1 MIGRRGHT
9 ALALPFHQ
17 TTSFTPRF
25 LHPMFEKIANIF
37 KIPDLRKRVLFTLGM
52 LAVYRLGSHIPTPG
66 INADMLAQFFNQNS
80 GSALGLVDLFSGGNL
95 RKLTVFALG
104 IMPYITASII
114 FQLLTVIYEP
124 LAKLQKE
131 GELGRRKITQW
142 TRYVTVLLG
151 IVQSFA
157 IALTLTNTSTGQS
170 MVTISR
176 AAFIPLCVI
185 TLTSGTAFIM
195 WLGEQITERGIG
207 NGMSLLIF
215 AGIVVGLP
223 KGIENL
229 YEKVRDNAWGALTPI
244 AVVLLVVGMIA
255 VVAFIVFVERS
266 ERRIPVQYAKR
277 IVGRKMMG
285 GQSTHLPLK
294 VNSGGVMPVIF
305 ASSILSAPLLF
316 SGAHIFGYS
325 LQDSS
330 FFGPILRALA
340 PGEPWYELLQM
351 VAIIFF
357 AYFYISI
364 VFRPDDIADNMRKYG
379 GFIPGI
385 RPGKRTADFI
395 NDVLTRITLVGA
407 LYLIIITII
416 PQLLISGIHFN
427 HIWLIGSVFDRL
439 PTWMTNGLGVNFY
452 FGGTSLLIV
461 VGVAMD
467 TVQQIESQLIMRH
480 YDGFTPKSGR
490 IRGRKSW

>member
-1 MIGRRGHT
+1 
-9 ALALPFHQ
+9 
-17 TTSFTPRF
+17 
-25 LHPMFEKIANIF
+25 MFEKFANIF
-37 KIPDLRKRVLFTLGM
+37 RIPDLRKRVLFTLGL

-66 INADMLAQFFNQNS
+66 INADMLAQFFNANS

-95 RKLTVFALG
+95 RRLTIFALG

-142 TRYVTVLLG
+142 TRYVTVLLA

-157 IALTLTNTSTGQS
+157 IGMTLTNTSTGSS

-176 AAFIPLCVI
+176 LAFLPMCVL
-185 TLTSGTAFIM
+185 TLTTGTAFIM
-195 WLGEQITERGIG
+195 WLGEQITERGVG

-215 AGIVVGLP
+215 TGIVVGIP
-223 KGIENL
+223 KGIAEL
-229 YEKVRDNAWGALTPI
+229 YDKVRTSAWGALTP
-244 AVVLLVVGMIA
+244 VVVALLILGMIA
-255 VVAFIVFVERS
+255 VVAFIVYVERS

-277 IVGRKMMG
+277 IVGRRMMG

-316 SGAHIFGYS
+316 AGMSLFGSGPLRDTRI
-325 LQDSS
+325 L
-330 FFGPILRALA
+330 GPLFTYLA
-340 PGEPWYELLQM
+340 PGEPLYVLLFI

-395 NDVLTRITLVGA
+395 NDVLSRITLVGA
-407 LYLIIITII
+407 LYLIIITLV
-416 PQLLISGIHFN
+416 PMFLISGIHFN
-427 HIWLIGSVFDRL
+427 HLPLIGPVFDRL
-439 PTWMTNGLGVNFY
+439 PTWTTNGLGVSFY

-490 IRGRKSW
+490 IRGRRSW

>member
-1 MIGRRGHT
+1 
-9 ALALPFHQ
+9 
-17 TTSFTPRF
+17 
-25 LHPMFEKIANIF
+25 MFEKFLNIF

-95 RKLTVFALG
+95 RKLTIFALG

-157 IALTLTNTSTGQS
+157 IGMTLTNTATGSS
-170 MVTISR
+170 MVTIPR
-176 AAFIPLCVI
+176 LAFLPMCVL
-185 TLTSGTAFIM
+185 TLTAGTAFIM
-195 WLGEQITERGIG
+195 WLGEQITERGVG

-215 AGIVVGLP
+215 TGIVVGLP
-223 KGIENL
+223 KGIAEL
-229 YEKVRDNAWGALTPI
+229 YDKVKTNAWGAFTPI
-244 AVVLLVVGMIA
+244 AVAILVLGMIA
-255 VVAFIVFVERS
+255 VVAFIVYVERS

-277 IVGRKMMG
+277 IVGRRMMG

-316 SGAHIFGYS
+316 AGA
-325 LQDSS
+325 S
-330 FFGPILRALA
+330 FFGSAKLSDTAFLGPIFRALG
-340 PGEPWYELLQM
+340 PGEPWYVLLYM
-351 VAIIFF
+351 IAIVFF

-395 NDVLTRITLVGA
+395 NDVLSRITLVGA
-407 LYLIIITII
+407 IYLIIISII
-416 PQLLISGIHFN
+416 PMFLISGIHFN
-427 HIWLIGSVFDRL
+427 HLPFIGPVFDRL

-480 YDGFTPKSGR
+480 YDGFSPKSGR
-490 IRGRKSW
+490 IRGRRSW

>member
-1 MIGRRGHT
+1 
-9 ALALPFHQ
+9 
-17 TTSFTPRF
+17 
-25 LHPMFEKIANIF
+25 MFEKLANIF
-37 KIPDLRKRVLFTLGM
+37 RIPDLRKRVLFTLGL
-52 LAVYRLGSHIPTPG
+52 LAVYRLGAFIPTPG
-66 INADMLAQFFNQNS
+66 INSTALAQFFNANS
-80 GSALGLVDLFSGGNL
+80 QSALGLADLFTGGNL
-95 RKLTVFALG
+95 RKLTIFALG

-151 IVQSFA
+151 VIQSFA
-157 IALTLTNTSTGQS
+157 ISLTLTTSS
-170 MVTISR
+170 ANMVTISR
-176 AAFIPLCVI
+176 AAFIPMCVI
-185 TLTSGTAFIM
+185 TLTAGTAFIM

-215 AGIVVGLP
+215 TGIVVGLP
-223 KGIENL
+223 RGIYNL
-229 YEKVRDNAWGALTPI
+229 YEKARDQTWGPLTP
-244 AVVLLVVGMIA
+244 VVVGLLVVGMAA

-285 GQSTHLPLK
+285 GQSTHLPLR
-294 VNSGGVMPVIF
+294 VNSGGVMPIIF

-316 SGAHIFGYS
+316 SQIHYQGVL
-325 LQDSS
+325 LQDNS
-330 FFGPILRALA
+330 FLGPIFRNLI
-340 PGEPWYELLQM
+340 PGEPWYVLLNT

-385 RPGKRTADFI
+385 RPGRRTSDFI

-407 LYLIIITII
+407 CYLVIVQLI
-416 PQLLISGIHFN
+416 PTMLMTGIHFN
-427 HIWLIGSVFDRL
+427 HLWLIGRYFDTL
-439 PTWMTNGLGVNFY
+439 PAFITNGFGFTFY

-467 TVQQIESQLIMRH
+467 TVQQVESQLIMRH
-480 YDGFTPKSGR
+480 YDGFSPKSGR
-490 IRGRKSW
+490 IRGRRSW